1 MRAFF
6 GSSCL
11 CVFVSLQRQGVPW
24 KRSICESTM
33 SISSSNYRGLIST
46 LAVLAF
52 LATWEIAPRA
62 GLADATYTSQ
72 PSRVIAASLE
82 IVPSA
87 GFLHDVSVSLSEF
100 AIGFV
105 LAIGIGVPLGLL
117 LGRFPVLRYV
127 LDPPIMAT
135 YATPHLALLPIL
147 VVWLGIG
154 MQSKIA
160 VAFVGAVI
168 PILVNSMAAVRGV
181 ERSWVA
187 AARSFCAG
195 EWDVFIKVILP
206 ASLPAVIMGIR
217 LGLSRAVLGVVVAE
231 MYQSQAGV
239 GNEIMRYGSEF
250 RTDYL
255 LFDVLLVSLFGL
267 TATSAVRAL
276 EERLWTAGE

>member
-1 MRAFF
+1 
-6 GSSCL
+6 
-11 CVFVSLQRQGVPW
+11 
-24 KRSICESTM
+24 M
-33 SISSSNYRGLIST
+33 SRPISSSNYYRVLVST

-52 LATWEIAPRA
+52 LALWEIAPRA
-62 GLADATYTSQ
+62 GMVDATYTSQ

-82 IVPSA
+82 IVRS
-87 GFLHDVSVSLSEF
+87 GDFLHDVSVSLSEF
-100 AIGFV
+100 ALGFA

-117 LGRFPVLRYV
+117 LGRFPVLRYL
-127 LDPPIMAT
+127 LDPPIMAI

-160 VAFVGAVI
+160 VAFVGGVI
-168 PILVNSMAAVRGV
+168 PILVNSMASVRGV

-195 EWDVFIKVILP
+195 EWEVFVKVILP
-206 ASLPAVIMGIR
+206 ASVPGVILGVR

-239 GNEIMRYGSEF
+239 GHEIMRYGSEF

-255 LFDVLLVSLFGL
+255 LFDVLLVSLFGF
-267 TATSAVRAL
+267 TATWAVRTL
-276 EERLWTAGE
+276 EERLWTVGK

>member
-1 MRAFF
+1 M
-6 GSSCL
+6 L
-11 CVFVSLQRQGVPW
+11 
-24 KRSICESTM
+24 T
-33 SISSSNYRGLIST
+33 YRMVVST
-46 LAVLAF
+46 LSVLVF
-52 LATWEIAPRA
+52 LATWEIAPRI
-62 GLADATYTSQ
+62 GMADVTYTSQ

-82 IVPSA
+82 IVRDG

-100 AIGFV
+100 AIGFA

-117 LGRFPVLRYV
+117 LGRFPALRYL
-127 LDPPIMAT
+127 LDPPIMAI

-160 VAFVGAVI
+160 VSFVGGVI
-168 PILVNSMAAVRGV
+168 PILVNSMAGVRGL

-187 AARSFCAG
+187 AARSFCAR
-195 EWDVFIKVILP
+195 ERDVFIKVILP

-239 GNEIMRYGSEF
+239 GNEIMRYGLEF

-255 LFDVLLVSLFGL
+255 LFDVLLVSLFGF
-267 TATSAVRAL
+267 TATWAVRTL
-276 EERLWTAGE
+276 EERLWTAGK